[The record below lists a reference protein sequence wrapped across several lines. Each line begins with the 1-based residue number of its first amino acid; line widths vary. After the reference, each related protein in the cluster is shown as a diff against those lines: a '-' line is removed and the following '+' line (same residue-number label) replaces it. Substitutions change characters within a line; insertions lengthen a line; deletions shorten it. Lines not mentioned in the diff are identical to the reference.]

1 MVNVYIVNIVKGCAK
16 VKVKVRRVHFGH
28 CCDLHCLR
36 KVSKHTI
43 NASRPRLGPELW
55 QLISKYQQ
63 KDHKIDQ
70 GHWATTISCHDQNQ
84 NIAKTQ
90 AKQNMVVLSVRWVRP
105 NGKKG
110 CTLYPS
116 N

>member
-1 MVNVYIVNIVKGCAK
+1 MVNIVNIVKGCAK

-43 NASRPRLGPELW
+43 NVSRPRLKRQLW
-55 QLISKYQQ
+55 QLISKYRQ
-63 KDHKIDQ
+63 KDHKSDQ

-84 NIAKTQ
+84 NIAKHTG
-90 AKQNMVVLSVRWVRP
+90 KYSIEMGSSKM
-105 NGKKG
+105 GKKG